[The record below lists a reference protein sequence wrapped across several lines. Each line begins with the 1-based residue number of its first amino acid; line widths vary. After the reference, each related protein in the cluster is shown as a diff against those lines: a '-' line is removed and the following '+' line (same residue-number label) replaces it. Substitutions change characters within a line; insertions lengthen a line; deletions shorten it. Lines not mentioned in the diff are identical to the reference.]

1 MKDEL
6 SDQLESSKQLIDDV
20 RQEKNEIK
28 RDIEILERG
37 MLEYFNIL
45 DSLQKAAES
54 INETIMKHD
63 FNSNNSKVY
72 L

>member
-1 MKDEL
+1 MKEEL

-54 INETIMKHD
+54 INDKQ
-63 FNSNNSKVY
+63 
-72 L
+72 

>member
-54 INETIMKHD
+54 INETIMKHG
-63 FNSNNSKVY
+63 FKSNNSNVY